1 MFEKID
7 GTWRFLPYALLSAVE
22 LTSKEE
28 LKYHFA
34 SGPVT
39 VHGRNLG
46 LLANPV
52 RTCSLERIWEAEKPL
67 EPDRVW
73 VRELILPKL
82 PTDAD
87 VDPLPFPSES

>member
-22 LTSKEE
+22 RVSEE
-28 LKYHFA
+28 EVRFHYAGGVVL
-34 SGPVT
+34 

-46 LLANPV
+46 LFANSV
-52 RTCSLERIWEAEKPL
+52 RACSLERVWEAEKPL

-73 VRELILPKL
+73 VRELFLSKL
-82 PTDAD
+82 SANADAG
-87 VDPLPFPSES
+87 PLPFPIES

>member
-7 GTWRFLPYALLSAVE
+7 GTWRFLPYALLTAVE
-22 LTSKEE
+22 LVSKEE
-28 LKYHFA
+28 VNFHFGDGA
-34 SGPVT
+34 VT

-52 RTCSLERIWEAEKPL
+52 RSCSLERIWEAEKPL

-73 VRELILPKL
+73 VRELLLPKL
-82 PTDAD
+82 STEADAGS
-87 VDPLPFPSES
+87 LPFPEES

>member
-7 GTWRFLPYALLSAVE
+7 GTWQFLPYALLSAVE

-28 LKYHFA
+28 LNFNFA

-39 VHGRNLG
+39 VRGRNLG

>member
-7 GTWRFLPYALLSAVE
+7 GSWRFLPYALLSAVE
-22 LTSKEE
+22 LTNKEE

-52 RTCSLERIWEAEKPL
+52 RTCSLERIWEAERPL

-82 PTDAD
+82 ATDAAA
-87 VDPLPFPSES
+87 DPLPFPIES